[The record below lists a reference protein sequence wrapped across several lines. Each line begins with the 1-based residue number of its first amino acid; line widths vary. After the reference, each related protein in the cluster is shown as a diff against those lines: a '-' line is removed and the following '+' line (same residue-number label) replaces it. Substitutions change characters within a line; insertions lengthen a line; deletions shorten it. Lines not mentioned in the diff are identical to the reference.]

1 MTTPTPQS
9 AASETTRND
18 RIRDA
23 IALLLVVVGIIVL
36 IVAFTRN
43 RELATQPIVLAKGQ
57 TAFSLFM
64 RNYYLD
70 FVGYGMVALGIIV
83 GITSYAVH
91 ARRVRRE
98 QSQRRVG

>member
-1 MTTPTPQS
+1 VTTPTPQPPAS
-9 AASETTRND
+9 AATRND

-23 IALLLVVVGIIVL
+23 IALLLVVAGIVVL

-43 RELATQPIVLAKGQ
+43 RALATQPIVLAKGQ

-70 FVGYGMVALGIIV
+70 FVGYGMVALGILV
-83 GITSYAVH
+83 GVSSYALH

-98 QSQRRVG
+98 RTQRGVG